1 MPKNSGYPNALH
13 KESTAGN
20 QTLVQTSAFYD
31 TLFGD
36 LPLAEWAG
44 QGEKLET
51 APWPAFREAAAFQA
65 AGQFAQAC
73 RVLRAL
79 TKETGIETRH
89 LLQAWSGLRA
99 LNCPEAREGEKSLL
113 GVLIEASAQG
123 QEQGH
128 DILAVYADKTAL
140 YLDHTGAVT
149 SSALA
154 DGTLDEE
161 IAAVLAAAAA
171 VLPQVGPW
179 QGKRLP
185 PPNKGNVRLDFLTP
199 VGLCFGEGPFAA
211 IARDPVAEPLVKAG
225 AVLVQRLSRLPAAT
239 VN

>member
-1 MPKNSGYPNALH
+1 M
-13 KESTAGN
+13 
-20 QTLVQTSAFYD
+20 QTSAFYD

-44 QGEKLET
+44 QGEKLDT

-65 AGQFAQAC
+65 QGELAQAC

-79 TKETGIETRH
+79 TRDASLETRH
-89 LLQAWSGLRA
+89 LLQAWSALRE
-99 LNCPEAREGEKSLL
+99 LNCPEARESEKSLL
-113 GVLIEASAQG
+113 GVLIEASTEG
-123 QEQGH
+123 MEQGH

-149 SSALA
+149 TSAHA

-161 IAAVLAAAAA
+161 IAAVLEAATAI
-171 VLPQVGPW
+171 LPNIGPW
-179 QGKRLP
+179 QGRRLP
-185 PPNKGNVRLDFLTP
+185 PPNRGNVRLDFLTP
-199 VGLCFGEGPFAA
+199 IGLCFGEGPFAA

-225 AVLVQRLSRLPAAT
+225 AVLVKRLSRLPAAT

>member
-1 MPKNSGYPNALH
+1 
-13 KESTAGN
+13 
-20 QTLVQTSAFYD
+20 VQSSAFYD

-36 LPLAEWAG
+36 LSLAEWAG
-44 QGEKLET
+44 QGEKLDT

-65 AGQFAQAC
+65 ASQIANAC
-73 RVLRAL
+73 RVLRGL
-79 TKETGIETRH
+79 TKAPEIEARH
-89 LLQAWSGLRA
+89 RLQAWTGLRE
-99 LNCPEAREGEKSLL
+99 LNCPEAREGEKSVL
-113 GVLIEASAQG
+113 GVLIEASTEG
-123 QEQGH
+123 LEQGH

-149 SSALA
+149 NWAHPDPS
-154 DGTLDEE
+154 LDEE
-161 IAAVLAAAAA
+161 IAAVLDAATKI
-171 VLPQVGPW
+171 LPQVGPW

-199 VGLCFGEGPFAA
+199 IGLCFGEGPFAA
-211 IARDPVAEPLVKAG
+211 IAKDPIAEPLVKAG

>member
-128 DILAVYADKTAL
+128 DILAVYADRSAL
-140 YLDHTGAVT
+140 YLDHRGAVT
-149 SSALA
+149 TWPSENPR
-154 DGTLDEE
+154 LDDE
-161 IAAVLAAAAA
+161 IDAVLKAAGDI
-171 VLPQVGPW
+171 LPKIGPW
-179 QGKRLP
+179 NEQRLP
-185 PPNKGNVRLDFLTP
+185 PPEKGNVRLNLLTP
-199 VGLCFGEGPFAA
+199 IGLCFGEGPFAA
-211 IARDPVAEPLVKAG
+211 IARDPVGGPLVKAG
-225 AVLVQRLSRLPAAT
+225 AALVHRLEQLPKAT